1 MQLAQ
6 EITLEEFHK
15 LILEMEKEILIMDKG
30 KDPMVLETIRMDQNL
45 RQITTKIKE
54 MEKTTR
60 VTTTTTTITITRA
73 TTAT

>member
-15 LILEMEKEILIMDKG
+15 LILEMEKEILIMDKV
-30 KDPMVLETIRMDQNL
+30 KDPMVLETIRMDHNL
-45 RQITTKIKE
+45 RQITTKTKE

-60 VTTTTTTITITRA
+60 VTTTTITITRA